1 MVKQKANNSLTGS
14 NTAFGWFQK
23 ITATTPRWL
32 LILLIFPLIV
42 LNGWLL
48 LGVIDYFYQ
57 LITTFLAATLL
68 AFLLNY
74 PIQGLQK
81 LNIPRTYAVLIVF
94 FTTITLFSVV
104 ALLSFPLLIDQ
115 FETLS
120 DRVPV
125 WTESAEYQL
134 EELAKVVQIDIS
146 DWGQNLENRLENK
159 LQSFLVGLPN
169 LALGTVGNLFQ
180 VLFILILT
188 VFLSIFYRGFLEN
201 TVEKWFPE
209 TAPQILRSLR
219 RNFNSYLIN
228 QFTLA
233 ISLTAILIP
242 TFWALQVQF
251 YLLFGLAIGIMGLIP
266 FGAIVSIFIV
276 GLLLSLKSI
285 WLGLKVLVVALI
297 VDQIIENSIT
307 PRLLGTLTGLNP
319 IVVLFSLM
327 VGVRLS
333 GYLGVLIAVPI
344 AATIKST
351 VRLWS
356 QKQVI

>member
-1 MVKQKANNSLTGS
+1 MVQEKQRNVPSVNPNIS
-14 NTAFGWFQK
+14 WFQK

-68 AFLLNY
+68 AFLLSY
-74 PIQGLQK
+74 PTQGLQK
-81 LNIPRTYAVLIVF
+81 LNLPRTYAVLIVF
-94 FTTITLFSVV
+94 VAAVTVFSVV
-104 ALLSFPLLIDQ
+104 ALLSFPLLVEQ
-115 FETLS
+115 FETLR
-120 DRVPV
+120 DRVPI
-125 WTESAEYQL
+125 WAESAEVQL
-134 EELAKVVQIDIS
+134 EQLAKIVEIDIS
-146 DWGQNLENRLENK
+146 DWGQDFEQSLQNQ
-159 LQSFLVGLPN
+159 LQSFVIGLPN
-169 LALGTVGNLFQ
+169 LALGTIGNLFQ

-188 VFLSIFYRGFLEN
+188 VFLSIFYQGFLAN

-209 TAPQILRSLR
+209 TAPQVLRSLR
-219 RNFNSYLIN
+219 RNFNSYIIN

-233 ISLTAILIP
+233 VSLTAVMIP
-242 TFWALQVQF
+242 TFWALQVPL
-251 YLLFGLAIGIMGLIP
+251 YLLFGLAIGIMGVIP
-266 FGAIVSIFIV
+266 FGAIITIFIV

-285 WLGLKVLVVALI
+285 WLGLKVLTVALI
-297 VDQIIENSIT
+297 IDQIIENSIT

-327 VGVRLS
+327 VGVKLS

-351 VRLWS
+351 VRLLS
-356 QKQVI
+356 QKQVL